1 MARKKMPEGTTL
13 SNRQT
18 FRLLPNEAQL
28 FEQYAKENGTDRSK
42 ILIKIVREL
51 VTEQPHLLPEELEEF
66 KNATR
71 QLMGIGRNFN
81 QLVKVVRAGGA
92 PPALCNDA
100 YYQTIIERID
110 ELKASLNGYI
120 QFTKNRWTD
129 DGEGQ
134 A

>member
-1 MARKKMPEGTTL
+1 MPRKKSAEGTTKTGL
-13 SNRQT
+13 QT
-18 FRLLPNEAQL
+18 FRLLPNEVEL
-28 FEQYAKENGTDRSK
+28 FQRYAEENGTDRSK
-42 ILIKIVREL
+42 IMVKVVREL
-51 VTEQPHLLPEELEEF
+51 ITEKPHLLPEELEEF

-92 PPALCNDA
+92 PPALYNET
-100 YYQTIIERID
+100 YYQAIIERID
-110 ELKASLNGYI
+110 DLKASLNSYI
-120 QFTKNRWTD
+120 EATKNRWTD

>member
-1 MARKKMPEGTTL
+1 MARKKQPDGSTL

-18 FRLLPNEAQL
+18 FRLLPHEAEL

-42 ILIKIVREL
+42 ILIKVVREL
-51 VTEQPHLLPEELEEF
+51 ITEKPHLLPEELEEF

-92 PPALCNDA
+92 PPALYNET
-100 YYQTIIERID
+100 YYHAIIERIED
-110 ELKASLNGYI
+110 LKASLNSYI
-120 QFTKNRWTD
+120 EITKNRWTD
-129 DGEGQ
+129 NGDGQ

>member
-1 MARKKMPEGTTL
+1 MARKKQPEGTTL

-42 ILIKIVREL
+42 ILIKVVREL
-51 VTEQPHLLPEELEEF
+51 ITQKPHLLPEELEEF
-66 KNATR
+66 KHATR

-81 QLVKVVRAGGA
+81 QLVKMVRAGGA
-92 PPALCNDA
+92 PPALYNET
-100 YYQTIIERID
+100 YYQAIIERID
-110 ELKASLNGYI
+110 DLKETLNAYI
-120 QFTKNRWTD
+120 ESTKNRWTD

>member
-1 MARKKMPEGTTL
+1 MARKKQAEGTTL

-18 FRLLPNEAQL
+18 FRLLPNEAEL

-51 VTEQPHLLPEELEEF
+51 ITEKPHLLPDELEEF

-81 QLVKVVRAGGA
+81 QLVKVIRAGGA
-92 PPALCNDA
+92 PPALYNET
-100 YYQTIIERID
+100 YYQAIIERID
-110 ELKASLNGYI
+110 DLKESLNSYI
-120 QFTKNRWTD
+120 QNTKNRWTD
-129 DGEGQ
+129 DGAGR